1 MPWPR
6 RIRINPS
13 EGQVAE
19 HEQLKFDEELQRCC
33 RAEPFLPFDIV
44 LTSGDRYEITHWQQL
59 AFGENMIVVA
69 LPRTGIRFFRKNQI
83 VAVHVREPSM

>member
-1 MPWPR
+1 M
-6 RIRINPS
+6 
-13 EGQVAE
+13 AE

-33 RAEPFLPFDIV
+33 RADPFLPFDIV

-83 VAVHVREPSM
+83 VAGHVREPSM